1 MPNYRRDYSGPCWFF
16 TVVTHCRRP
25 LLIDSDART
34 AIFDAIRSCRERIP
48 FETLA
53 GVLLPDHLHCIWQM
67 SETDWNYS
75 RRWSLIKRLFTQQ
88 MRNHGAEAP
97 FWQARFW
104 AHRIDDPIDYA
115 NHVAYVHFNP
125 VKHGL
130 VARVV
135 DWPWSTFH
143 RYVRA
148 GLLLP
153 EWGGHGDLPASVGR
167 E

>member
-1 MPNYRRDYSGPCWFF
+1 MPTYRRDYSGPCWFF
-16 TVVTHCRRP
+16 TVVTHDRRR
-25 LLIDSDART
+25 LLIEPEAR
-34 AIFDAIRSCRERIP
+34 AALFNAIRSCRGRFA

-53 GVLLPDHLHCIWQM
+53 GVVLPDHLHCVWQM
-67 SETDWNYS
+67 PEGDWNYS
-75 RRWSLIKRLFTQQ
+75 RRWSLIKRFFTQQ
-88 MRNHGAEAP
+88 MRDQGVEAP
-97 FWQARFW
+97 FWQPRFW
-104 AHRIDDPIDYA
+104 AHRIDDPVDYA

-125 VKHGL
+125 VRHGL

-148 GLLLP
+148 GLLSP
-153 EWGGHGDLPASVGR
+153 EWGGDGRPPAGVGR